1 MRCESLKKFMMLII
15 LGTIGV
21 LASNAAWGKSEYVI
35 GEEEHPWVDSGA
47 FEHIDTSTDPGS
59 MQVVHIDSTRNL
71 VEWLDPKQIYG
82 VRPIPTTQITDP
94 EKISMVDQDLT
105 TAYVHRP
112 EWDTYYFVWHTLAV
126 QFDLGALF
134 PVNRIRFRSREEF
147 RTHLIKEYAVRV
159 AEEFPGTARSRSMGG
174 DPIVEERENLDL
186 MVDLSIP
193 LQPVRFVEIEPLTP
207 TDTWE
212 IAEVE
217 IYGEGYLPYVASY
230 TSNVISFESVAN
242 WGKIRWNGWRD
253 EGAKVEIQT
262 RSGSDDTPDVFWRK
276 TGVGDEQVWWSESGD
291 PLTKN
296 EYDASKP
303 DERGRITHD
312 VDHWSFWSAP
322 YDFEEGLEGVT
333 MSSPSPRAYA
343 QVRVTITPT
352 NTDGAGLDLI
362 ALAFSH
368 NIPAAE
374 VLAEIYPVAV
384 SSEEVT
390 EFRYALRPKMEA
402 GNTGFDH
409 LEISTPV
416 RADTVRA
423 VRIDGAEVAFTHE
436 IREDRF
442 VVGFPKVERDQTL
455 VEVMFDCLVLGYTRF
470 DGWVFDSALEEPHQL
485 VDAGN
490 VTDALPGK
498 TLSVTT
504 ALEGPMIVAVA
515 AVPNPFTPNGDGNN
529 DVVLI
534 SYHLLK
540 LTGSAPVS
548 LDMYD
553 LSGALVKKVYRG
565 NDPSR
570 RAVQIWDGTDEDGE
584 RVSPGVYFYRLSVR
598 TDEKEEN
605 RVGTVTVVY

>member
-1 MRCESLKKFMMLII
+1 MVLLALVLMGI
-15 LGTIGV
+15 
-21 LASNAAWGKSEYVI
+21 LASGVAWGKSEYVI
-35 GEEEHPWVDSGA
+35 GEGEHPWGESGT
-47 FEHIDTSTDPGS
+47 FEHIDTWTAPGS
-59 MQVVHIDSTRNL
+59 MQVVYIEPTQNL
-71 VEWLDPKQIYG
+71 VEWLDPKHIYG
-82 VRPIPTTQITDP
+82 TRPIPTTQITDP

-112 EWDTYYFVWHTLAV
+112 EWNTYYFNWHALAV
-126 QFDLGALF
+126 QFDLGGLF
-134 PVNRIRFRSREEF
+134 PVNRIRFSSREEF
-147 RTHLIKEYAVRV
+147 RTHLISEYQVRV
-159 AEEFPGTARSRSMGG
+159 AEDFPGTARWHYMSHV
-174 DPIVEERENLDL
+174 DPIVDERENLDL
-186 MVDLSIP
+186 TVDLSIP
-193 LQPVRFVEIEPLTP
+193 LQPVRFVGIRPLTP
-207 TDTWE
+207 TETWE

-217 IYGEGYLPYVASY
+217 VYGEGYLPHVASY

-262 RSGSDDTPDVFWRK
+262 RSGSDDTPDVYWRK
-276 TGVGDEQVWWSESGD
+276 TGVGDEQVWWSESGK
-291 PLTKN
+291 PLTMN
-296 EYDASKP
+296 EYYASKP

-333 MSSPSPRAYA
+333 MGSPSPRAHA

-352 NTDGAGLDLI
+352 NTDGAGLNRI
-362 ALAFSH
+362 ALEFSH

-374 VLAEIYPVAV
+374 VLAEIAPVAV
-384 SSEEVT
+384 SSEAATAFTYV
-390 EFRYALRPKMEA
+390 LRPRIEA
-402 GNTGFDH
+402 ENTGFDH
-409 LEISTPV
+409 LEISTPAP
-416 RADTVRA
+416 ADTVRA
-423 VRIDGAEVAFTHE
+423 VRIDGVEVDFTHE

-442 VVGFPKVERDQTL
+442 VVCFPKVVRDQTL
-455 VEVMFDCLVLGYTRF
+455 IEVMFDCLVLGYTRF
-470 DGWVFDSALEEPHQL
+470 DGWVFDSGLEEPHQL

-490 VTDALPGK
+490 VTDALPGN
-498 TLSVTT
+498 TLLVTT
-504 ALEGPMIVAVA
+504 ALEGPMIVAVKVA
-515 AVPNPFTPNGDGNN
+515 PTPFTPNGDGNN
-529 DVVLI
+529 DVVHI

-553 LSGALVKKVYRG
+553 LSGTLVKKVYRG

-570 RAVQIWDGTDEDGE
+570 RTVQSWDGTDENGE
-584 RVSPGVYFYRLSVR
+584 VVPPGVYFYRLTVR